1 MEEKDKRNIC
11 WWAGP
16 GLPQVFFL
24 PEPRDIEKK
33 THFTLKLNPWLGSR
47 QSQWERQKFL
57 DANQWQKLRSHL
69 IFFYIATFFWA
80 SGCTLGIGQAP
91 TTPL

>member
-33 THFTLKLNPWLGSR
+33 PHFTLKLNPWLGSR

-57 DANQWQKLRSHL
+57 DANQRQKLRSHF
-69 IFFYIATFFWA
+69 IFLHSHVLF
-80 SGCTLGIGQAP
+80 GIRGVHWD
-91 TTPL
+91 